1 MIRGPSRKVFPAEA
15 GYALIEVVVS
25 ALIITLVTGGVIQL
39 LTSTGHASADQR
51 HRSQAYAVA
60 QEDQARLRSMQIQ
73 SLQIEMA
80 PRTVTLNST
89 PYTVTSTA
97 SFVSDKT
104 GTTKC
109 GSEGRA
115 DYVRVGSAVTW
126 PTMREGSS
134 PVTIESIVS
143 PVTGS
148 VDATAGGLA
157 ISVHN
162 ATGQPISG
170 VGITG
175 SGTGSFSGS
184 TNFEGCALFGG
195 QPAGEYTVTPR
206 LGSEYVEPSGEKPAP
221 IVVSIVGGTTIPVTR
236 EYDRAGTINLSF
248 STRNSLGAIVA
259 AKSDSIVAAATGM
272 KTARTFGVA
281 GGTPQTAI
289 AATPLYPFTY
299 PYNLYAGSCT
309 VTPPESAATANVN
322 APAGSSTA
330 ATVRLPALYLT
341 VNNSKGTAAEAIG
354 IGGAKVTLRDL
365 KCLSAGKPIVRTYT
379 TTATASP
386 RIGALAEIAS
396 PTVEAPGV
404 PTGEYELCASANVGG
419 SLRRLTKTVLLKSVN
434 GVAVTM
440 DLGSGYEV
448 GEC

>member
-1 MIRGPSRKVFPAEA
+1 MKSNPARTTHDER
-15 GYALIEVVVS
+15 GYALIEVVIS
-25 ALIITLVTGGVIQL
+25 GLIITLVTAGVIQV

-60 QEDQARLRSMQIQ
+60 QEDQARLRSMRIQ
-73 SLQIEMA
+73 SLQTEMA
-80 PRTVTLNST
+80 PRTVTLNGT
-89 PYTVTSTA
+89 PYRVTSTA

-115 DYVRVGSAVTW
+115 DYVRVGSEVTW
-126 PTMREGSS
+126 PSMREGTS

-162 ATGQPISG
+162 AAGMPISG

-175 SGTGSFSGS
+175 SGPSSFAGS
-184 TNFEGCALFGG
+184 TNSEGCAVFGG
-195 QPAGEYTVTPR
+195 QPAGEYTVIPS
-206 LGSEYVEPSGEKPAP
+206 LGSEYVEPSGENPAP

-236 EYDRAGTINLSF
+236 EYDRAGTISLSF
-248 STRNSLGAIVA
+248 SVRNSAGTVIA

-272 KTARTFGVA
+272 KTARTFGNV
-281 GGTPQTAI
+281 GGTPLATI
-289 AATPLYPFTY
+289 AATRLFPFTY

-309 VTPPESAATANVN
+309 VTPPESAATANVA
-322 APAGSSTA
+322 APAGSSAA

-341 VNNSKGTAAEAIG
+341 VKNSKGTAAEQSG
-354 IGGAKVTLRDL
+354 IGGAKVTLKDL
-365 KCLSAGKPIVRTYT
+365 NCLNEGKSIVRTYT

-386 RIGALAEIAS
+386 RIGALAETAS
-396 PTVEAPGV
+396 PTSEAPGM
-404 PTGEYELCASANVGG
+404 PTGEYELCASAKIGG
-419 SLRRLTKTVLLKSVN
+419 TYRKLSKTVLLKSIN
-434 GVAVTM
+434 GTAVTI
-440 DLGSGYEV
+440 DLGVGYQA